1 MPPEA
6 LPRLIRSLHG
16 LAGPGAAG
24 VTDAELLDRFVAARD
39 EAAFE
44 LLLWRHG
51 PMVLGVCRRVLRHE
65 ADADDA
71 FQATFLALARKAA
84 SIGRREAVG
93 SWLAQ
98 VAYRVALQVREDVA
112 RRAARE
118 LPDVAVRVRG
128 WDDLGEV
135 LDEEINRLPAR
146 QRAAFVL
153 CCLEGKSGEE
163 AAREL
168 RCAPGTVSSRL
179 TRARE
184 RLRRALVRRGV
195 APEGAASAALVAAVP
210 EALVSRT
217 LGGVAGAAGAVSA
230 RVAGYT
236 EGVLRAMLLTR
247 LKVVCACVL
256 LAGLVALGGAMAAQA
271 IDRPE
276 APPGQ
281 QPVAKAEAA
290 NGPPVVKPKRGGLPH
305 TVWQIGEFQAVDR
318 QEVYAAVSGTLKDL
332 SVDLGSRVKK
342 GQLLGRIDAPA
353 LVLAEKE
360 AALAVRRVTGEVE
373 EAKAKLT
380 VAEAEASGARE
391 AFEEAKAL
399 RGVAGTGWGTVK
411 AKSGLEAKEGNVSL
425 AKATLAGA
433 KIKVEE
439 AELALEKARLALGL
453 TRLMATVDGVVTQR
467 NFHEGQYVQA
477 GEGSRQLLL
486 TIQGTGRYRLRLS
499 VLRRQALSIKP
510 GAQVKVSFDPATD
523 ASPVECT
530 VSRIGHAFDSGDKM
544 QVEIDVADPSG
555 RIRPGMKA
563 EAKIQTP
570 GHPGALR
577 IPLSSFNLSGGRVET
592 PSGVW
597 DSLYV
602 FRNGKPE
609 LRRVAIGAQGEKEV
623 EILAGLKETDLVL
636 KDPYRDHPDSPGR
649 TRDKDKAK

>member
-1 MPPEA
+1 MPREA

-24 VTDAELLDRFVAARD
+24 VTDAELLDRFVASRD

-51 PMVLGVCRRVLRHE
+51 PMVLGVCRRVLRNT
-65 ADADDA
+65 ADAEDA

-98 VAYRVALQVREDVA
+98 VAYRVALQVREEVA
-112 RRAARE
+112 RRAAQE
-118 LPDVAVRVRG
+118 LPDVAVQVRG

-146 QRAAFVL
+146 LRAAFVL

-168 RCAPGTVSSRL
+168 GCAPGTVSSRL

-195 APEGAASAALVAAVP
+195 APEGAASAGLVAAVP
-210 EALVSRT
+210 EALVCRT

-247 LKVVCACVL
+247 LKVVCACML

-271 IDRPE
+271 IDRPQ
-276 APPGQ
+276 APPSE
-281 QPVAKAEAA
+281 QPVAKAEAP

-305 TVWQIGEFQAVDR
+305 TVGQIGEFQAADR

-332 SVDLGSRVKK
+332 GVDLGSRVKK

-360 AALAVRRVTGEVE
+360 AALAVRRATGEVE
-373 EAKAKLT
+373 EAKARLT
-380 VAEAEASGARE
+380 VAEAEARGAQV
-391 AFEEAKAL
+391 AFARAKELRGFAGSSADVEKAKAD
-399 RGVAGTGWGTVK
+399 
-411 AKSGLEAKEGNVSL
+411 LEAKESNVSL

-433 KIKVEE
+433 KMKVEE

-453 TRLMATVDGVVTQR
+453 TRLVATVDGVVTQR
-467 NFHEGQYVQA
+467 NCREGQYVQA
-477 GEGSRQLLL
+477 GEGSRQQQL
-486 TIQGTGRYRLRLS
+486 TIQGTGRYRLRVS
-499 VLRRQALSIKP
+499 VPRQAAVPIKP
-510 GAQVKVSFDPATD
+510 GMQAKVSFDPATD
-523 ASPVECT
+523 ASPVGCT
-530 VSRIGHAFDSGDKM
+530 VSRIGHAFDSEEKM
-544 QVEIDVADPSG
+544 QVEIDVADPNEK
-555 RIRPGMKA
+555 IRPGMRG
-563 EAKIQTP
+563 EATIQIP
-570 GHPGALR
+570 GQPGALR
-577 IPLSSFNLSGGRVET
+577 IPSS
-592 PSGVW
+592 
-597 DSLYV
+597 SLLAGPGIYQTATGLWAVVYV
-602 FRNGKPE
+602 VRDGKPE
-609 LRRVAIGAQGEKEV
+609 RTRVAIGVQKGKEV
-623 EILAGLKETDLVL
+623 EILGGLKETDLVL
-636 KDPYRDHPDSPGR
+636 ENAYRDGPDSPAR
-649 TRDKDKAK
+649 RRDKGKAK